1 MFLEG
6 TSAHTT
12 IIHDTRTSA
21 IPTQEMLT
29 SGTKAAAASEKI
41 PAFHNDDVN
50 ERSES
55 ATKEPL
61 GINYTII
68 IMSAMVS
75 LTVVAISV
83 VVVIVCYRKV
93 SSNR

>member
-12 IIHDTRTSA
+12 IIHNTRTSA

-50 ERSES
+50 EEVKAPQRSHWELI
-55 ATKEPL
+55 TQ
-61 GINYTII
+61 
-68 IMSAMVS
+68 
-75 LTVVAISV
+75 
-83 VVVIVCYRKV
+83 
-93 SSNR
+93 SSSCQQWFL

>member
-6 TSAHTT
+6 TSAHTS

-29 SGTKAAAASEKI
+29 SGTKAAAAENI
-41 PAFHNDDVN
+41 PAFQNDDVS
-50 ERSES
+50 EKSES
-55 ATKEPL
+55 ITKEPL
-61 GINYTII
+61 GTNNTII

-75 LTVVAISV
+75 STVVAISV
-83 VVVIVCYRKV
+83 VVGVVCYRKV